1 MFLVC
6 FPLTRHLLTANR
18 TSTPSVFMKT
28 QQTANIR
35 HKHDNTVFYIHTR
48 SFPRKV
54 WFRFGNASGR
64 RSCSLQIMEKLLSV
78 ASAMTVE
85 LWPLW
90 AAVSWRSE
98 CLSLSL
104 TPVEMHGATIIP
116 GLNEDLNY
124 TNLGLKQQS
133 IVLDNTVPMFFYLRL
148 DSANWAPRTAQIFSI
163 CLLTDVKPLYDAI
176 MTYSS
181 IRFCLNNAMFLY
193 QRGNCFMHASMFA
206 VEARFYPCKSSK
218 TFIM

>member
-54 WFRFGNASGR
+54 WFRFGNAFRSKIMFPADHGKVAVSGLSDDCWTLTFM
-64 RSCSLQIMEKLLSV
+64 SCSLMTEWVPKLESD
-78 ASAMTVE
+78 ASGDAWSDHHPRAE
-85 LWPLW
+85 
-90 AAVSWRSE
+90 WRPK
-98 CLSLSL
+98 L
-104 TPVEMHGATIIP
+104 HQ
-116 GLNEDLNY
+116 
-124 TNLGLKQQS
+124 LGPEQQS

-148 DSANWAPRTAQIFSI
+148 DGANWAPRTAQIFSI

-181 IRFCLNNAMFLY
+181 IRFCFKYAMFSLPKG
-193 QRGNCFMHASMFA
+193 QLLHACFHVCRGSQILPMQ
-206 VEARFYPCKSSK
+206 
-218 TFIM
+218 I